1 MRPEIPGL
9 VEDEFE
15 DDDLLSL
22 DDLERLYALGSDES
36 PGVEER
42 QLMYRTNEVFGFRE
56 SLQSYSVPPSRRI
69 SSGSELDRIKLCVQN
84 AAHQGKEEEDSSSYS
99 SCSEEEK

>member
-9 VEDEFE
+9 VEEEFE

-56 SLQSYSVPPSRRI
+56 SL
-69 SSGSELDRIKLCVQN
+69 
-84 AAHQGKEEEDSSSYS
+84 
-99 SCSEEEK
+99 